1 MTTEQNNLL
10 VEETQLEDVQST
22 VVSPNHPQNSEEA
35 TEIVEE
41 IDYKSLGK
49 PELIKAFQEAAK
61 SSQVAQAIKQAS
73 KIKLIL
79 EEKFQEEKLNALQKY
94 LSEGG
99 IEDDF
104 EYKQDNQ
111 LNEIEKEFK
120 VLKHKQRDFI
130 TDLNKKKQD
139 NYKTR
144 LTLLEQLRQLIDGQ
158 KTIPFKSIQEQWK
171 KSSPIPQEFNEELW
185 ASYNALSERYYNN
198 RSIDFELK
206 ELDRKKN
213 LEIKLDICAK
223 AEALANEPSI
233 NKSLDSLN
241 FLHREYKHTGPV
253 PEDQKEIVW
262 QRFKTASDALYSRRD
277 QFLKVKSEEQAQILE
292 KKKEFLS
299 KLEAFA
305 EFKGSET
312 EQWKQKLAELEVLQ
326 KEWTT
331 LGFSG
336 KDDSAKEISKR
347 YWELVKT
354 FFKNKNEHY
363 KKVYDALLENL
374 NAKEELCKQ
383 AESLASENNVES
395 STKTVIELQKKWKE
409 VGHVPFK
416 MRDKIYDRFKKA
428 CDEVFN
434 RKRGVDKEKDSEY
447 EQNLVLKM
455 SLINQLT
462 ALDTN
467 AKESPALFK
476 QLLGEWKKVGYVP
489 KKDISQIQSKYSDAV
504 NSFLDNSKQNEAE
517 VKKIKLSLELDDL
530 KSKPDAKNLLFK
542 KEQYIKGKIK
552 TLQTEA
558 DTLNNNLLFFS
569 RSKNASSLAKDVE
582 SKVEGINKQILA
594 LEEELKL
601 IKSA

>member
-10 VEETQLEDVQST
+10 TEETQLVDVQST
-22 VVSPNHPQNSEEA
+22 AISSNPSQNSDDS
-35 TEIVEE
+35 TDIVEE
-41 IDYKSLGK
+41 TDFKSWEKLD
-49 PELIKAFQEAAK
+49 LVKAFHEAAK
-61 SSQVAQAIKQAS
+61 SSQVGQAIKQAM
-73 KIKLIL
+73 KIKLVL
-79 EEKFQEEKLNALQKY
+79 EEKYQEEKLNALQKF
-94 LSEGG
+94 LAEGG
-99 IEDDF
+99 VEDDF
-104 EYKQDNQ
+104 EYKQDTQ
-111 LNEIEKEFK
+111 LSEIDKEFK
-120 VLKHKQRDFI
+120 ALKNKQRDFI
-130 TDLNKKKQD
+130 NDLNKKKQD

-158 KTIPFKSIQEQWK
+158 KTIPFKAIQEQWK

-213 LEIKLDICAK
+213 LEIKLEICAK

-253 PEDQKEIVW
+253 PEDQKEIIW
-262 QRFKTASDALYSRRD
+262 QRFKAASDALYLRRD
-277 QFLKVKSEEQAQILE
+277 QFLKTKSDEQAQILG

-299 KLEAFA
+299 KLESFT
-305 EFKGSET
+305 EFKGTET

-336 KDDSAKEISKR
+336 KDDSAKEISKK

-374 NAKEELCKQ
+374 NLKEELCKQ
-383 AESLASENNVES
+383 AEALASETNAEN
-395 STKTVIELQKKWKE
+395 STKTVIDLQKKWKE
-409 VGHVPFK
+409 IGHVPFK

-434 RKRGVDKEKDSEY
+434 KKRGVDKEKDSEY

-455 SLINQLT
+455 SLINELS
-462 ALDTN
+462 ALDPDS
-467 AKESPALFK
+467 KESPAKFRE
-476 QLLGEWKKVGYVP
+476 LLADWKKVGFVP
-489 KKDISQIQSKYSDAV
+489 KKDITQVQSKYSETV
-504 NSFLDNSKQNEAE
+504 KSFLDNSKQNEAE

-542 KEQYIKGKIK
+542 KEQFIKGKIK
-552 TLQTEA
+552 NLQTEA

-582 SKVEGINKQILA
+582 NKVESLNKQILA